1 MSHPKPVRI
10 ALLGIGRI
18 AKKAY
23 LPLLRAWPGVEIV
36 SVCSRTSE
44 SAQLACAEWQI
55 QHGTTEIQA
64 MLDQKPEAVFV
75 LSPTDLHAE
84 HTRQLLNA
92 GVDVFL
98 EKPATQASPLIWD
111 LTALAREK
119 ERVLMVGF
127 NRRFSL
133 LYRQARDILGDRPVQ
148 MCIAE
153 KHRPS
158 AYYVSL
164 YNYYLDDI
172 IHQIDLLRYFCGE
185 LEPLHTAFQ
194 MKDGRVAWTA
204 CSMQREDGGAAL
216 LQTSLAAGTWQ
227 ERITLHGDGMT
238 IEVDAFRELRVKVG
252 NKVEVYGQDR
262 PGRWVSA
269 MEERGF
275 TGQVCEFFDCLE
287 TRQQPSADGA
297 NAARSQELVEKIV
310 SGAGESTTLIPFD
323 QPYA

>member
-1 MSHPKPVRI
+1 MTTKPIRI

-23 LPLLRAWPGVEIV
+23 LPMLRAWPGVEIV
-36 SVCSRTSE
+36 SVCSRTPE
-44 SAQLACAEWQI
+44 SAEKISAEWQI
-55 QHGTTEIQA
+55 KHGTTEIEA
-64 MLDQKPEAVFV
+64 MLEQKPQAVFV

-84 HTRQLLNA
+84 HTRLLLEA
-92 GVDVFL
+92 DMDVFL
-98 EKPATQASPLIWD
+98 EKPATETSQLIWD
-111 LTALAREK
+111 LTALAQEK
-119 ERVLMVGF
+119 KRILMVGF

-133 LYRQARDILGDRPVQ
+133 LYRQARDIIGDRPIQ

-172 IHQIDLLRYFCGE
+172 IHQIDLLRFFCGE

-204 CSMQREDGGAAL
+204 CAMQRDDGGAAL

-238 IEVDAFRELRVKVG
+238 IEVDAFRELRVKVD

-262 PGRWVSA
+262 PGKWLSA

-275 TGQVCEFFDCLE
+275 KGQVREFFHCLD
-287 TRQQPSADGA
+287 TREQPSADGA

-310 SGAGESTTLIPFD
+310 SGVGETTTLIPFD
-323 QPYA
+323 KPYA

>member
-185 LEPLHTAFQ
+185 LEPCIPLPDERRAGSL
-194 MKDGRVAWTA
+194 D
-204 CSMQREDGGAAL
+204 SL
-216 LQTSLAAGTWQ
+216 L
-227 ERITLHGDGMT
+227 
-238 IEVDAFRELRVKVG
+238 
-252 NKVEVYGQDR
+252 
-262 PGRWVSA
+262 
-269 MEERGF
+269 
-275 TGQVCEFFDCLE
+275 
-287 TRQQPSADGA
+287 
-297 NAARSQELVEKIV
+297 NAA
-310 SGAGESTTLIPFD
+310 
-323 QPYA
+323 